1 MSIFNSGNPIL
12 SEKQI
17 GAVTEM
23 DGVPMTQSGTM
34 NKFFLMS
41 LLLISS
47 AVFTWN
53 AFYQG
58 VNIMPWM
65 IGSLILGFVVA
76 MVFTFKKDWGTFL
89 APIYA
94 LLEGVLLG
102 SISAIYNLKFEKIAP
117 GIVTQAVGLTFGV
130 VIAMF
135 VLYKFNIIKVTEK
148 FKTVVF
154 MATAGIAVFYL
165 IAIILRFFHIDIM
178 MVSDANRGS
187 MLGIGISLV
196 VVAIAALN
204 LLLDFDRIDD
214 LARRGAPKYM
224 EWYGAFGLMVTI
236 VWLYLE
242 ILRLLSRFA
251 SNKN

>member
-1 MSIFNSGNPIL
+1 MAIFNSGNPVL
-12 SEKQI
+12 NEKQI

-23 DGVPMTQSGTM
+23 HGVPMTQSGTM
-34 NKFFLMS
+34 NKYFLMS
-41 LLLISS
+41 LLLISA

-58 VNIMPWM
+58 VDILPWM
-65 IGSLILGFVVA
+65 IGSLILALVVA
-76 MVFTFKKDWGTFL
+76 IVFIAKKEWGAVL

-130 VIAMF
+130 VIAMY
-135 VLYKFNIIKVTEK
+135 VLYKFNIIKVTEQLK
-148 FKTVVF
+148 SIIF
-154 MATAGIAVFYL
+154 MATAGIAIFYF
-165 IAIILRFFHIDIM
+165 IAIVLRFFHIDIM
-178 MVSDANRGS
+178 MLSDGNRGS
-187 MLGIGISLV
+187 MLGIGISLF
-196 VVAIAALN
+196 VVAIAAMN
-204 LLLDFDRIDD
+204 LLLDFDRIDS
-214 LARRGAPKYM
+214 LAKQGAPKYM

-251 SNKN
+251 SRK

>member
-1 MSIFNSGNPIL
+1 MPIFNSGNPVL
-12 SEKQI
+12 NEKQI
-17 GAVTEM
+17 GAVTELE
-23 DGVPMTQSGTM
+23 GVPMTQSGTM

-58 VNIMPWM
+58 VNIVPWM
-65 IGSLILGFVVA
+65 IGSLILAIIVA
-76 MVFTFKKDWGTFL
+76 LVFIAKKNWGGFL

-94 LLEGVLLG
+94 LLEGILLG
-102 SISAIYNLKFEKIAP
+102 SISAFYNFKFDKIAP

-135 VLYKFNIIKVTEK
+135 VLYKFNVIKVTEQLK
-148 FKTVVF
+148 SIIF
-154 MATAGIAVFYL
+154 MATAGIAIFYL
-165 IAIILRFFHIDIM
+165 IAFILSFWNIDIM
-178 MVSDANRGS
+178 MVGDANRGS
-187 MLGIGISLV
+187 LLGIGISLFI
-196 VVAIAALN
+196 VAIAAMN
-204 LLLDFDRIDD
+204 LLLDFDRIDT
-214 LARRGAPKYM
+214 LAKQGAPKYM

-242 ILRLLSRFA
+242 ILRLLSRLA

>member
-1 MSIFNSGNPIL
+1 MSIFNSGNPVL
-12 SEKQI
+12 NEKQI
-17 GAVTEM
+17 GAVTKFE
-23 DGVPMTQSGTM
+23 GVPMTQSGTM

-58 VNIMPWM
+58 VDILPWM
-65 IGSLILGFVVA
+65 LGSLIIGFVVA
-76 MVFTFKKDWGTFL
+76 LVFTFKKAWGGVL

-102 SISAIYNLKFEKIAP
+102 SISAIYNHQFDKVAP

-135 VLYKFNIIKVTEK
+135 ALYKFNVIKVTDK
-148 FKTVVF
+148 LKSVIFL
-154 MATAGIAVFYL
+154 ATAGIAVFYL
-165 IAIILRFFHIDIM
+165 IAMILRFFHIDILM
-178 MVSDANRGS
+178 TSPENSGS
-187 MLGIGISLV
+187 MLGIGISLF

-204 LLLDFDRIDD
+204 LLLDFDRIDN
-214 LARRGAPKYM
+214 LARQGAPKYM

-242 ILRLLSRFA
+242 MLRLLSRFA
-251 SNKN
+251 SRK